1 MSKRIKV
8 LSFDLDDTL
17 WPCLPTI
24 ERAEEELF
32 QWLSAH
38 VSVITQQYTRQQ
50 LREKRL
56 LLLEQHSELA
66 HNLTKLRILSFK
78 QLVSEFKTT
87 DSWIQ
92 PAFEVFHHARQQ
104 VTLFEDVAPT
114 LDALSV
120 DYRLVSVTNGNANT
134 ILTGVDHWF
143 DFSLNSESV
152 GKQKSEPDIYRHVQ
166 KLTQVDARQMVH
178 IGDHPLQ
185 DVSGAKSAGVFAIWL
200 NRQQESWELAGCEPD
215 ATIVSLAELPAVLE
229 RLA

>member
-1 MSKRIKV
+1 
-8 LSFDLDDTL
+8 
-17 WPCLPTI
+17 
-24 ERAEEELF
+24 
-32 QWLSAH
+32 
-38 VSVITQQYTRQQ
+38 
-50 LREKRL
+50 
-56 LLLEQHSELA
+56 
-66 HNLTKLRILSFK
+66 
-78 QLVSEFKTT
+78 
-87 DSWIQ
+87 
-92 PAFEVFHHARQQ
+92 
-104 VTLFEDVAPT
+104 
-114 LDALSV
+114 
-120 DYRLVSVTNGNANT
+120 VSVTNGNANT